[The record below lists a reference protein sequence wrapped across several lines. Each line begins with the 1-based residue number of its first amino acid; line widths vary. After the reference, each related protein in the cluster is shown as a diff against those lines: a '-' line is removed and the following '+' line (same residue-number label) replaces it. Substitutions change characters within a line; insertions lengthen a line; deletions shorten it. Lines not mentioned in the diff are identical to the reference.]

1 MVVEFGGD
9 LGNDEMD
16 VSGQWVMGKI
26 ALWNLVVNIKTWN
39 CIFIQS
45 STFQPPRSKY
55 VFF

>member
-1 MVVEFGGD
+1 
-9 LGNDEMD
+9 MD